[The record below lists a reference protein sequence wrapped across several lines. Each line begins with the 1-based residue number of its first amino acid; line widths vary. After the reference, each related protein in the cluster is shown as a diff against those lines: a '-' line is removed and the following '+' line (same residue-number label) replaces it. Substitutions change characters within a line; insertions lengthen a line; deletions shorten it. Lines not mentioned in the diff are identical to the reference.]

1 MQVKDRPALAD
12 KLAARQGRID
22 ELANWRG
29 LFAGLMLALSCFMLA
44 AADEHEPDVPGR
56 FVMQDADGALFTDQ
70 NLAGKFAL
78 LYFGYTGCPDI
89 CPTSLMTVAGTLKA
103 LGPVA
108 DAMVTLFVT
117 VDPDR
122 DDAAL
127 LSQYTAAFDERI
139 LALRGPKA
147 FVDAMAKA
155 YRVKYQFHYPDPADK
170 TNYSVDHSA
179 WIVFQGPDGRVIR
192 RFPHTM
198 DWEAMSAEI
207 RAAMAAAAVN

>member
-1 MQVKDRPALAD
+1 MQVKDRSAIAG
-12 KLAARQGRID
+12 KLSARQGRIH

-29 LFAGLMLALSCFMLA
+29 LIAGLMLALTCMAPA
-44 AADEHEPDVPGR
+44 AADDGERDIPGR

-89 CPTSLMTVAGTLKA
+89 CPTSLMTIAGALKS

-108 DAMVTLFVT
+108 DDMVTLFVT

-122 DDAAL
+122 DSAGL
-127 LSQYTAAFDERI
+127 LAQYTAAFDERI
-139 LALRGPKA
+139 QALRGPKA

-155 YRVKYQFHYPDPADK
+155 YRVQYRFHYPDPADK

-179 WIVFQGPDGRVIR
+179 WVIFQGPDGRVIK

-198 DWEAMSAEI
+198 DGEAMSAEI
-207 RAAMAAAAVN
+207 SAAMAAAAVN